1 MGLSNMKPKYWLF
14 LGVAAVGGAQA
25 VACSSASH
33 SCEETRS
40 CTASEAGAAQGE
52 AGAAGAPAAG
62 GGAAQ
67 GDAEGGEGGAA
78 GGPALTRGP
87 VLFGSCSLL
96 GALACQG
103 VASVQ
108 RLACDG
114 SKWQAGTTCADGELC
129 DSGTGECA
137 KQIAEC
143 VGAKPG
149 QEVCREDKPLTCGP
163 DLVSATEG
171 QACAGLC
178 KDGVCQ
184 APVCGDKKLE
194 AGEDCDDGDTT
205 GAGACVKCKTA
216 TCGDG
221 VVYAGHEECDDG
233 NTVAGDGCSS
243 TCAWEPIA
251 IAAGDVSTCALSK
264 NGAVKCWG
272 DNTHGELGIG
282 SIVSHGIVFGDM
294 GTALPAVSLGRAA
307 KAISVGA
314 GSACAILD
322 NGELKCWGS
331 NQFGELGQGSSVLG
345 TDIGDQN
352 GEVDNLLPIKFGA
365 GRTVTAVSQGGSH
378 TCAILDN
385 GDLTCWGNG
394 GFGQL
399 GQDDGLDYASPPPA
413 AINLGGKATAVSAG
427 PASTT
432 CALLADGTGKCWG
445 IADHGSLS
453 VAISDDKGAAPGSAG
468 HVVIGDYKG
477 PNAPQGEMALLP
489 ALGFGTGL
497 LAKQIGAGYVS
508 SCALLSNNKVN
519 CWGSSSNG
527 ELGLGNVG
535 VQAGN
540 YPDALAAL
548 TGVKLGEGRTV
559 KSIAVGA
566 LHACA
571 ILDDGSVTCWGSNAY
586 GQLGIGSKVN
596 QGDKPTDVGHLLP
609 VPLGGRKAVQLAA
622 GAGHTCALLDNGTV
636 ECWGYNPDGELGVGN
651 IQNLGDVSPFVL
663 TPVKLAF

>member
-1 MGLSNMKPKYWLF
+1 
-14 LGVAAVGGAQA
+14 
-25 VACSSASH
+25 
-33 SCEETRS
+33 
-40 CTASEAGAAQGE
+40 
-52 AGAAGAPAAG
+52 
-62 GGAAQ
+62 
-67 GDAEGGEGGAA
+67 
-78 GGPALTRGP
+78 
-87 VLFGSCSLL
+87 
-96 GALACQG
+96 
-103 VASVQ
+103 
-108 RLACDG
+108 
-114 SKWQAGTTCADGELC
+114 
-129 DSGTGECA
+129 
-137 KQIAEC
+137 
-143 VGAKPG
+143 
-149 QEVCREDKPLTCGP
+149 
-163 DLVSATEG
+163 
-171 QACAGLC
+171 
-178 KDGVCQ
+178 
-184 APVCGDKKLE
+184 
-194 AGEDCDDGDTT
+194 
-205 GAGACVKCKTA
+205 
-216 TCGDG
+216 
-221 VVYAGHEECDDG
+221 
-233 NTVAGDGCSS
+233 
-243 TCAWEPIA
+243 
-251 IAAGDVSTCALSK
+251 
-264 NGAVKCWG
+264 
-272 DNTHGELGIG
+272 
-282 SIVSHGIVFGDM
+282 
-294 GTALPAVSLGRAA
+294 
-307 KAISVGA
+307 
-314 GSACAILD
+314 
-322 NGELKCWGS
+322 
-331 NQFGELGQGSSVLG
+331 
-345 TDIGDQN
+345 
-352 GEVDNLLPIKFGA
+352 
-365 GRTVTAVSQGGSH
+365 
-378 TCAILDN
+378 
-385 GDLTCWGNG
+385 
-394 GFGQL
+394 
-399 GQDDGLDYASPPPA
+399 
-413 AINLGGKATAVSAG
+413 
-427 PASTT
+427 
-432 CALLADGTGKCWG
+432 
-445 IADHGSLS
+445 